1 MFVTNP
7 FPRPR
12 FSCTLLPGDNHMQ
25 AIRLML
31 FIAAV
36 AAAAAAQPEFEV
48 ASVKPAAPVTGHF
61 QYHMTMKVDAAMVD
75 IANASVTD
83 LVRTAYRVN
92 SYQIAG
98 PDWMAAVKYDVVAKL
113 PAAGAAKDDA
123 KDQIPEMLQALLAAR
138 FQLAVHHA
146 TQERLVR
153 ALVAGKSGA
162 RLKESR
168 DGAEAATWSRSM
180 GSDGS
185 MHVDARNMSM
195 PALAQALASFLDWM
209 VVDATGLK
217 GAYDVPLD
225 FTPDD
230 LRNGAKASG
239 AAPPPEMPSDGT
251 GSSISASL
259 QRLGLKLESRRMPI
273 DIIVIDHV
281 DKTPVGN

>member
-12 FSCTLLPGDNHMQ
+12 FSCTLPPEENNMQ
-25 AIRLML
+25 AFRLIL
-31 FIAAV
+31 YIAAV
-36 AAAAAAQPEFEV
+36 ASAAAAQPEFEV

-75 IANASVTD
+75 ISNASLTD

-92 SYQIAG
+92 SYQISG
-98 PDWMAAVKYDVVAKL
+98 PDWIATQKFDVVAKL
-113 PAAGAAKDDA
+113 PAAGTAKDA
-123 KDQIPEMLQALLAAR
+123 PQDQIPEMLQALLAAR

-153 ALVAGKSGA
+153 ALVAGKNGA
-162 RLKESR
+162 KLKQSAA
-168 DGAEAATWSRSM
+168 GADAATWSRSM
-180 GSDGS
+180 GTDGT

-195 PALAQALASFLDWM
+195 PALAQALASFLDGL

-217 GAYDVPLD
+217 GTYDVPLD
-225 FTPDD
+225 FAPDD

-239 AAPPPEMPSDGT
+239 VALPPDTPSEAS

-273 DIIVIDHV
+273 DIVVIDRLE
-281 DKTPVGN
+281 KAPTGN